1 LNTIET
7 LGENFVPTKKNFKM
21 KTIIISSDHNGV
33 ENKQQLKTY
42 LKGEGYQVIDIGPY
56 TSDVSVD
63 YVDYAAQLSTI
74 IGNREADRGILIC
87 GTGVGMSIVANR
99 FAGVRAVLAHNE
111 LTAVKSREHNDS
123 NVLCLGTW
131 LSSQIEMREMT
142 KMWLDEA
149 WGEGRHVKRVEKID
163 SHIGI
168 VLTNGVFDILHKG
181 HIELLKFAKTQG
193 TKLVVAIDSDTRVRG
208 IKGDDRPINTQED
221 RKRVLETNRYVD
233 EVVIFNTTEELQELY
248 RTLFPDVIV
257 KGSEWTADE
266 VRQRDVIPENIQV
279 KVYPLVG
286 DYSTTNTM
294 KKIRDMETCVKI

>member
-1 LNTIET
+1 
-7 LGENFVPTKKNFKM
+7 M

-42 LKGEGYQVIDIGPY
+42 LKGEGYRVIDIGPY

-74 IGNREADRGILIC
+74 VGSKEADRGILLC

-99 FAGVRAVLAHNE
+99 FPGVRAVLAHNE

-123 NVLCLGTW
+123 NVLCLGSW
-131 LSSQIEMREMT
+131 LSSQVEMREMS

-163 SHIGI
+163 PHSGI

-181 HIELLKFAKTQG
+181 HIELLKFSKLQG
-193 TKLVVAIDSDTRVRG
+193 NKLVVAIDSDERVRQL
-208 IKGDDRPINTQED
+208 KGKDRPINNEED
-221 RKRVLETNRYVD
+221 RRRILETNRYVD
-233 EVVIFNTTEELQELY
+233 SVVTFNTTDELKSLY
-248 RTLFPDVIV
+248 NTLSPDVIV

-266 VRQRDVIPENIQV
+266 VRERDCIPDNIQI

-286 DYSTTNTM
+286 KYSTTHTM
-294 KKIRDMETCVKI
+294 RKIRGMETCEKV

>member
-1 LNTIET
+1 
-7 LGENFVPTKKNFKM
+7 M

-63 YVDYAAQLSTI
+63 YVDYAAQLATI
-74 IGNREADRGILIC
+74 VGSKEADRGILIC

-131 LSSQIEMREMT
+131 LSSQIEMREMST
-142 KMWLDEA
+142 MWLNEA
-149 WGEGRHVKRVEKID
+149 WGEGRHVKRVTKID
-163 SHIGI
+163 SNTGI

-181 HIELLKFAKTQG
+181 HIELLKFAKSQG
-193 TKLVVAIDSDTRVRG
+193 TKLIVAIDSDRRVKEL
-208 IKGDDRPINTQED
+208 KGDSRPINNEED
-221 RKRVLETNRYVD
+221 RRKVLETNRYVD
-233 EVVIFNTTEELQELY
+233 EVVIFDSTEELQGFY
-248 RTLFPDVIV
+248 QTLSPDVIV

-266 VRQRDVIPENIQV
+266 VRERDVIPEEIQI

-286 DYSTTNTM
+286 NYSTTNTM
-294 KKIRDMETCVKI
+294 HKIRELESCEKI

>member
-1 LNTIET
+1 
-7 LGENFVPTKKNFKM
+7 M
-21 KTIIISSDHNGV
+21 KTIIIASDHNGV

-42 LKGEGYQVIDIGPY
+42 LKGEGYSVIDIGPY
-56 TSDVSVD
+56 SSSDSVD
-63 YVDYAAQLSTI
+63 YVDYASQLSTI
-74 IGNREADRGILIC
+74 IKNGEADRGILIC

-111 LTAVKSREHNDS
+111 LTAVKSREHNNS

-163 SHIGI
+163 SHTGI

-181 HIELLKFAKTQG
+181 HIELLKFARCQG
-193 TKLVVAIDSDTRVRG
+193 TKLIVAIDSDRRVKDL
-208 IKGDDRPINTQED
+208 KGENRPINNQED
-221 RKRVLETNRYVD
+221 RRKVLETNRYVD
-233 EVVIFNTTEELQELY
+233 EVIVFDSAEELQGLY
-248 RTLFPDVIV
+248 QTLSPDVIV

-266 VRQRDVIPENIQV
+266 VRTRDCIPETVQI

-286 DYSTTNTM
+286 NYSTTNTM
-294 KKIRDMETCVKI
+294 QKILEMETCEKI

>member
-1 LNTIET
+1 
-7 LGENFVPTKKNFKM
+7 M

-42 LKGEGYQVIDIGPY
+42 LKGEGYRVIDIGPY

-74 IGNREADRGILIC
+74 VGSKEADRGILLC

-99 FAGVRAVLAHNE
+99 FTGVRAVLAHNE

-123 NVLCLGTW
+123 NVLCLGSW
-131 LSSQIEMREMT
+131 LSSQVEMREMS

-163 SHIGI
+163 PHSGI

-181 HIELLKFAKTQG
+181 HIELLKFSKLQG
-193 TKLVVAIDSDTRVRG
+193 NKLIVAIDSDERVREL
-208 IKGDDRPINTQED
+208 KGKDRPINTEED
-221 RKRVLETNRYVD
+221 RRRVLETNRYVD
-233 EVVIFNTTEELQELY
+233 SVIIFNTTEELRDLY
-248 RTLFPDVIV
+248 GTLSPDVIV

-266 VRQRDVIPENIQV
+266 VRERDSIPDDIQV

-286 DYSTTNTM
+286 EYSTTNTM
-294 KKIRDMETCVKI
+294 QKIRGMDSCEKV

>member
-1 LNTIET
+1 
-7 LGENFVPTKKNFKM
+7 M

-42 LKGEGYQVIDIGPY
+42 LKGEGYRVIDIGPY

-74 IGNREADRGILIC
+74 VGSKEADRGILLC

-99 FAGVRAVLAHNE
+99 FPGVRAVLAHNE

-123 NVLCLGTW
+123 NVLCLGSW
-131 LSSQIEMREMT
+131 LSSQVEMREMS

-163 SHIGI
+163 PHTGI

-181 HIELLKFAKTQG
+181 HIELLKFSKLQG
-193 TKLVVAIDSDTRVRG
+193 NKLVVAIDSDERVRQL
-208 IKGDDRPINTQED
+208 KGKDRPINNEED
-221 RKRVLETNRYVD
+221 RRRVLETNRYVD
-233 EVVIFNTTEELQELY
+233 SVVIFNTTEELRDLY
-248 RTLFPDVIV
+248 GTLSPDVIV

-266 VRQRDVIPENIQV
+266 VRERDSIPEDIQV

-286 DYSTTNTM
+286 EYSTTNTM
-294 KKIRDMETCVKI
+294 QKIRGMDSCEKV

>member
-1 LNTIET
+1 
-7 LGENFVPTKKNFKM
+7 M

-33 ENKQQLKTY
+33 EDKEQLKTY
-42 LKGEGYQVIDIGPY
+42 LKGEGYRVIDIGPY
-56 TSDVSVD
+56 TPEISVD

-74 IGNREADRGILIC
+74 VSNKEADRGILLC

-99 FAGVRAVLAHNE
+99 YAGVRAVLAHNE

-123 NVLCLGTW
+123 NVLCLGSW
-131 LSSQIEMREMT
+131 LSSQIEMREMS

-149 WGEGRHVKRVEKID
+149 WGEGRHIKRVTKID
-163 SHIGI
+163 ANTGI

-181 HIELLKFAKTQG
+181 HIELLKFSKMQG
-193 TKLVVAIDSDTRVRG
+193 TKLIVAIDSDRRVKEL
-208 IKGDDRPINTQED
+208 KGSDRPINNQED
-221 RKRVLETNRYVD
+221 RRRILETNRYVD
-233 EVVIFNTTEELQELY
+233 EVVIFDSVEELQGFY
-248 RTLFPDVIV
+248 DTLSPDVIV

-266 VRQRDVIPENIQV
+266 VRERDNIPENVQI

-294 KKIRDMETCVKI
+294 NKIRDMETCEKI

>member
-1 LNTIET
+1 
-7 LGENFVPTKKNFKM
+7 M

-33 ENKQQLKTY
+33 ENKEQLKTY
-42 LKGEGYQVIDIGPY
+42 LKGEGYRVIDIGPY
-56 TSDVSVD
+56 ISDVSVD

-74 IGNREADRGILIC
+74 VGNREADRGILIC

-163 SHIGI
+163 SHTGI

-181 HIELLKFAKTQG
+181 HIELLKFAHSQG
-193 TKLVVAIDSDTRVRG
+193 TKLIVAIDSDRRVKQL
-208 IKGDDRPINTQED
+208 KGDNRPVNTQED
-221 RKRVLETNRYVD
+221 RRKVLETNRYVD
-233 EVVIFNTTEELQELY
+233 EVIIFDSTEELQEFY
-248 RTLFPDVIV
+248 QTLSPDVIV

-266 VRQRDVIPENIQV
+266 VRTRDCIPESIQV

-294 KKIRDMETCVKI
+294 QKIRELETCEKI

>member
-1 LNTIET
+1 
-7 LGENFVPTKKNFKM
+7 M
-21 KTIIISSDHNGV
+21 KTIIIASDHNGV

-56 TSDVSVD
+56 CSDESVD

-74 IGNREADRGILIC
+74 IGNNEAERGILLC

-99 FAGVRAVLAHNE
+99 FSGVRAVLAHNQ
-111 LTAVKSREHNDS
+111 LTAVKSREHNNS

-131 LSSQIEMREMT
+131 LSSQVEMIEMT
-142 KMWLDEA
+142 KMWLDEN

-163 SHIGI
+163 QHTGI

-181 HIELLKFAKTQG
+181 HIELLKFAKSQG
-193 TKLVVAIDSDTRVRG
+193 SKLIVAIDSDDRVKKL
-208 IKGDDRPINTQED
+208 KGEGRPVNSQDDRKKI
-221 RKRVLETNRYVD
+221 LETNRYVD
-233 EVVIFNTTEELQELY
+233 EVFIFNESEELQNLY
-248 RTLFPDVIV
+248 DILSPDVVV

-266 VRQRDVIPENIQV
+266 VRERDKIPQGIQV

-286 DYSTTNTM
+286 NYSTTNTM
-294 KKIRDMETCVKI
+294 QKIKEMETCEKI

>member
-1 LNTIET
+1 
-7 LGENFVPTKKNFKM
+7 M

-42 LKGEGYQVIDIGPY
+42 LKGEGYKVIDIGPHC
-56 TSDVSVD
+56 SNISVD

-74 IGNREADRGILIC
+74 ISNREADRGVLIC

-99 FAGVRAVLAHNE
+99 FSGVRAVLAHNE

-131 LSSQIEMREMT
+131 ISSQIEMRDMC
-142 KMWLDEA
+142 KMWLDES
-149 WGEGRHVKRVEKID
+149 WGEGRHVMRVEKID
-163 SHIGI
+163 SHTGI

-181 HIELLKFAKTQG
+181 HIELLKFCKSQG
-193 TKLVVAIDSDTRVRG
+193 TKLVVAIDSDRRVKS
-208 IKGDDRPINTQED
+208 IKGESRPINNEED
-221 RKRVLETNRYVD
+221 RRKVLESNRYVD
-233 EVVIFNTTEELQELY
+233 EVLIFDSTEELQKMY
-248 RTLFPDVIV
+248 KTLSPDVVV

-266 VRQRDVIPENIQV
+266 VRNRDVIPVEIQV

-286 DYSTTNTM
+286 NYSTTNTM
-294 KKIRDMETCVKI
+294 YKIMELETCEKI